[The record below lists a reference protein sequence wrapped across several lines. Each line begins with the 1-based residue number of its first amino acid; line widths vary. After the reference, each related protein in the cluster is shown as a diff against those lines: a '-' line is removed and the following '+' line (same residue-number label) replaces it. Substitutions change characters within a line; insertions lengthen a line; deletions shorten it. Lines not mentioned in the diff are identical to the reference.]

1 MGTTAESL
9 RKLVEAIN
17 ANAIVN
23 VSFLNLRSML
33 KVSNLR
39 NWLP

>member
-1 MGTTAESL
+1 MGLTAESA

-23 VSFLNLRSML
+23 VSSLNLRSVLNMT
-33 KVSNLR
+33 NLL
-39 NWLP
+39 NQLP